1 VIFFIAVQPP
11 NGMVLWIVLG
21 FIAVAL
27 VLWVAVEDRRFE
39 GPPTGER
46 IAARKAAIAA
56 AEAAV
61 GERA

>member
-1 VIFFIAVQPP
+1 VQPP
-11 NGMVLWIVLG
+11 NNTVLWIVLG
-21 FIAVAL
+21 LIALAI
-27 VLWVAVEDRRFE
+27 VLWVAVENRRFE